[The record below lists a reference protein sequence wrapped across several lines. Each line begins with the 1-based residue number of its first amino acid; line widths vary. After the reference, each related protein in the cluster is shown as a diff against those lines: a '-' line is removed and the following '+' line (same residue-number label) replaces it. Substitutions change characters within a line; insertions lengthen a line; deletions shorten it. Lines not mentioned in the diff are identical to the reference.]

1 MERVIN
7 WIRQPEYTGENR
19 CYPCT
24 IVNTG
29 IAFVLGGLA
38 ATVSL
43 TLGGII
49 LGLSFLAIYARG
61 YLIPGTPQLT
71 QTYFPDRVLRWFGK
85 TPTQETLDTL
95 PDDRDI
101 SELGE
106 VLIKSGIVQVDA
118 DTEDFELSSQFRDTW
133 RQRMQSVRDTD
144 TARSR
149 LAATIDVDP
158 EQLTFDDQS
167 SQFVVRHDGDYA
179 GRWISEAAF
188 ISDLA
193 LEPTLA
199 EWISEWDDLSG
210 QERAE
215 LLVRTRVFLE
225 HCPACDAR
233 LTEAEDVVQ
242 SCCSD
247 SVTTVSTEC
256 TECDNTVFNGSY

>member
-1 MERVIN
+1 MQRVIN
-7 WIRQPEYTGENR
+7 WMRQPEYTGENR

-29 IAFVLGGLA
+29 IALVLGAIA
-38 ATVSL
+38 ATVSF
-43 TLGGII
+43 TLSGVI
-49 LGLSFLAIYARG
+49 LGLSLLAIYTRG

-85 TPTQETLDTL
+85 TPAHDTL
-95 PDDRDI
+95 AAVPEDEDV

-106 VLIKSGIVQVDA
+106 TLIESGIVHVDPE
-118 DTEDFELSSQFRDTW
+118 THDFTLDETFRQTW
-133 RQRMQSVRDTD
+133 RQRMQSVRDTE
-144 TARSR
+144 TAQTR

-199 EWISEWDDLSG
+199 EWIPQWDELTG
-210 QERAE
+210 QDRAE
-215 LLVRTRVFLE
+215 LLVRVRVFLE
-225 HCPACDAR
+225 RCPVCDES
-233 LTEAEDVVQ
+233 LTEAEDVVR
-242 SCCSD
+242 SCCSE
-247 SVTTVSTEC
+247 SVTTVTTEC
-256 TECDNTVFNGSY
+256 TECNATVFNGSY